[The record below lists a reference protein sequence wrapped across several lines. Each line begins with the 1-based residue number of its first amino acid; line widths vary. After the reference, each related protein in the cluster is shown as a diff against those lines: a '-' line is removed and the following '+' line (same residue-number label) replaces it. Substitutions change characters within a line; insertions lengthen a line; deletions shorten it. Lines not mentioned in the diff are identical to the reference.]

1 MSVSEGVNEKESVCV
16 ECVRVVYMCV
26 CVFVCV
32 CVCAFV
38 VWQYTCM
45 YKYICTCTRIYVRT
59 FMYIYIDYQL

>member
-32 CVCAFV
+32 CLCIR
-38 VWQYTCM
+38 CM
-45 YKYICTCTRIYVRT
+45 AVYMYV
-59 FMYIYIDYQL
+59 